1 MDKAEERYYLDL
13 FLKLRPDLSASEIEP
28 SEAPDFLARHGGQT
42 VGIELVRFLFA
53 HVSGPSPAA
62 IENYRNQ
69 LVKKLR
75 EGHTSRGIPPVHVSV
90 HFGRDEILLSRQ
102 QRSDLA
108 EQLLAF
114 VAANMPS
121 ENSSVEFDYVRLPRA
136 LSAMGV
142 HSLHVFRRNALT
154 KPFWSLP
161 YASYIPESTADR
173 LQAVIDNKEANLAA
187 YRKRAKHLWLVIISG
202 TQGLQSMLDL
212 DAGLLDADYTTG
224 FHRVFLLRTFGSEVH
239 ELTRRPSS
247 TRAQSQ
253 PAFRPAPSVDDRHG

>member
-13 FLKLRPDLSASEIEP
+13 FLKLRPDLTTSEIEP
-28 SEAPDFLARHGGQT
+28 SEAPDFLARHSGQT

-53 HVSGPSPAA
+53 HSSGPPPAA

-75 EGHTSRGIPPVHVSV
+75 EDHARRGIPPVHVSV
-90 HFGRDEILLSRQ
+90 HSGRDEILLSRQ
-102 QRSDLA
+102 QRSELA
-108 EQLLAF
+108 EQLIAF

-142 HSLHVFRRNALT
+142 HAVHILRRNAFT

-161 YASYIPESTADR
+161 YASFIPESTADR
-173 LQAVIDNKEANLAA
+173 LQAVIDDKATNVAA

-202 TQGLQSMLDL
+202 TQGLQSILDL
-212 DAGLLDADYTTG
+212 DAGLLDADYTTE
-224 FHRVFLLRTFGSEVH
+224 FDRVFLLRTFGSDVH
-239 ELTRRPSS
+239 ELTRRPVS
-247 TRAQSQ
+247 TVA
-253 PAFRPAPSVDDRHG
+253 